1 LTAESYDVVVVGAR
15 CAGAPLATLLARR
28 GVHVALVER
37 AVFPRDTLSSHAFES
52 DALAFLGRL
61 GLTDRLRATG
71 ARFASRID
79 MRLDDFRMEVELP
92 QRPGDIGG
100 VASIRRHVLD
110 PILADAAAEAGAE
123 VYMGA
128 GVAALIEEDGG
139 VAGVGLDD
147 GRELRARLVVGA
159 DGRDSTV
166 AKLTRAR
173 AYNLTPNQRG
183 LYWAYFE
190 SAQPPGEP
198 TFLTHRWGDRFV
210 LGLPTDAGLYQAMV
224 WPELHQLDAFK
235 RDLEASFMEYA
246 RACEPLARALDGA
259 RRVDKIVGS
268 IRWTG
273 YFREPSGPGWV
284 LTGDAGH
291 FKDPGPGR
299 GIGDAFIQADE
310 LAPRIA
316 DALQRSPAQLDAAMA
331 DFGRWRDHEFAEH
344 YWLAVDSSAAGELP
358 AVLPEVVKRMH
369 EQGEQDQF
377 LDLLSHRN
385 KPSKVLTPPRV
396 LGATARALAKRR
408 RGVLKEVATL
418 AKQDRKR
425 RRLNKHPAFA

>member
-1 LTAESYDVVVVGAR
+1 LTADAYDVVVVGAR

-28 GVHVALVER
+28 GVRVALVEK

-52 DALAFLGRL
+52 DALAFLARL
-61 GLTDRLRATG
+61 GLADRLRATG
-71 ARFASRID
+71 AEFATHID
-79 MRLDDFRMEVELP
+79 LRLDDFRMEVELP

-110 PILADAAAEAGAE
+110 PIVADAAAEAGAE
-123 VYMGA
+123 LHTGSEVIGLVEEGGRLA
-128 GVAALIEEDGG
+128 GVRLDG
-139 VAGVGLDD
+139 

-166 AKLTRAR
+166 ARLTGSR
-173 AYNLTPNQRG
+173 AYNPTPNQRG

-190 SAQPPGEP
+190 NARPAGEP
-198 TFLTHRWGDRFV
+198 TFITHRWGDRFV

-224 WPELHQLDAFK
+224 WPELHELDSFK
-235 RDLEASFMEYA
+235 RDLEPSFMDYA
-246 RACEPLARALDGA
+246 RGCEPLAGALDGA
-259 RRVDKIVGS
+259 TRVGKIVGS
-268 IRWTG
+268 VRWTG

-299 GIGDAFIQADE
+299 GIGDAFIQADA
-310 LAPRIA
+310 LAPVIA
-316 DALQRSPAQLDAAMA
+316 GALDGSPAQLDAAMA
-331 DFGRWRDHEFAEH
+331 DWGRWRDQEFAEH
-344 YWLAVDSSAAGELP
+344 YWLAVDSSASGELP
-358 AVLPEVVKRMH
+358 AVLPEVVSRMH
-369 EQGEQDQF
+369 ERGRQDQF

-385 KPSKVLTPPRV
+385 RPSKVLTPPRV

-408 RGVLKEVATL
+408 PGVLKEVATL
-418 AKQDRKR
+418 AKQDRQR
-425 RRLNKHPAFA
+425 RRLNKHPTFA